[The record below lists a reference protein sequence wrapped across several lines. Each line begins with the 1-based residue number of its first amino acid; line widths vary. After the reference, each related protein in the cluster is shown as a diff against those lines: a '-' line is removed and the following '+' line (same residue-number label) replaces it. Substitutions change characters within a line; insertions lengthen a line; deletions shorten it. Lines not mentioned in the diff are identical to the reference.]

1 MNTKLRK
8 QLIQRKRKLAK
19 RIDKSRGFDES
30 RIRGGKVKYELSEKQ
45 QAVACGGLGMIL
57 QMVGDLKLRQHIN
70 RAAPVF
76 KKYSPYDET
85 DHILNI
91 ALNLLSGG
99 TCLDHLEHRRT
110 DEAYLDVVGSR
121 RIPDPT
127 TAGDFCRRF
136 SEAQIL
142 QVMKAI
148 NTVRQTVWRQQPDS
162 FFDQATIE
170 GDGTTVETDAEKKA
184 GIGIN
189 YKGQWGYHPL
199 VLTLAETQEM
209 LYLQNRSGN
218 RPSHENAA
226 FYYDLAIEDC
236 RQAGFR
242 KIMLRGDTDF
252 SQTEHLDRWN
262 EVGVEFVFGY
272 DATPNLKAM
281 ADSLGKN
288 QWKTLQRDASESNN
302 RRARREQFK
311 EQIVIDNEYKNL
323 VLVKESYAEFDYQP
337 TKCSRSYRMVVV
349 RKEIE
354 CSRGQLRLFDDD
366 QVRYFFYITN
376 TAEKEL
382 PAREVI
388 RNANQRCNQENT
400 ISQLKSSHSL
410 EAPLNDLN
418 SNWAYMVFASLA
430 WTLKQWSGML
440 VRVKG
445 NPNQQ
450 AKPSRIR
457 DWVIRMEFAT
467 YLNSLMLIPAQ
478 IIRSARQTTFR
489 LLSYRPTLERLLLMH
504 QHIAMPLRL

>member
-1 MNTKLRK
+1 MKAKLQQQLRRRK
-8 QLIQRKRKLAK
+8 QKLNQ
-19 RIDKSRGFDES
+19 RIDKSRGFGES

-57 QMVGDLKLRQHIN
+57 QMVGELNLRQEIN

-76 KKYSPYDET
+76 KVYAPYDET

-99 TCLDHLEHRRT
+99 TCLDHLEYRRT
-110 DEAYLDVVGSR
+110 DEAYLDALGSQ

-136 SEAQIL
+136 GVEQIL
-142 QVMKAI
+142 QVMQAFNK
-148 NTVRQTVWRQQPDS
+148 VRQTVWRQQPDS

-170 GDGTTVETDAEKKA
+170 ADGTMVETRAEKKE

-189 YKGQWGYHPL
+189 YKAQWGYHAL
-199 VLTLAETQEM
+199 VVSLAETQEV

-226 FYYDLAIEDC
+226 FFFDLAIDQC
-236 RQAGFR
+236 RKAGFR
-242 KIMLRGDTDF
+242 KIVLRGDTDF
-252 SQTEHLDRWN
+252 SQTEYLDGWN
-262 EVGVEFVFGY
+262 DDGVEFVFGY
-272 DATPNLKAM
+272 DATPNLNEK
-281 ADSLGKN
+281 ADSLDN
-288 QWKTLQRDASESNN
+288 TQWKTLRRDAAESNDP
-302 RRARREQFK
+302 RARRENFK
-311 EQIVIDNEYKNL
+311 EQIVVKSEYKNL
-323 VLVKESYAEFDYQP
+323 VLVNESYAEFDYQP

-354 CSRGQLRLFDDD
+354 CSRGQLRLFNDDH
-366 QVRYFFYITN
+366 VRYFFYITN
-376 TAEKEL
+376 AATKEL

-388 RNANQRCNQENT
+388 RGANKRCNQENT
-400 ISQLKSSHSL
+400 ISQLKASHCL
-410 EAPLNDLN
+410 TAPLSDLT

-430 WTLKQWSGML
+430 WTLKQWSGLM

-457 DWVIRMEFAT
+457 NWVIRMEFAT

-478 IIRSARQTTFR
+478 VIRSARQLTFR
-489 LLSYRPTLERLLLMH
+489 LLSYRPTLENLLFIH
-504 QHIAMPLRL
+504 EQISQPLRL

>member
-1 MNTKLRK
+1 VNTKLRK
-8 QLIQRKRKLAK
+8 QLLQRKRKLAK
-19 RIDKSRGFDES
+19 RIDKSTGFGES

-45 QAVACGGLGMIL
+45 QAVSCGGLGMIL
-57 QMVGDLKLRQHIN
+57 QMVGELKLRQHIN
-70 RAAPVF
+70 RAAAVL
-76 KKYSPYDET
+76 KTYAPYDET

-110 DEAYLDVVGSR
+110 DEAYLDAVGSR

-136 SEAQIL
+136 SADQIL
-142 QVMKAI
+142 KVMLAL
-148 NTVRQTVWRQQPDS
+148 NAVRQTVWRQQPDS

-170 GDGTTVETDAEKKA
+170 GDGTTVETSAEKKE

-199 VLTLAETQEM
+199 VLTLAETQEL

-226 FYYDLAIEDC
+226 FYYNLAIGDC
-236 RQAGFR
+236 RRAGFR

-252 SQTEHLDRWN
+252 SQTEHLDGWDDD
-262 EVGVEFVFGY
+262 GVEFVFGY

-281 ADSLGKN
+281 GDSLAKN
-288 QWKTLQRDASESNN
+288 QWKTLQRDASESDD
-302 RRARREQFK
+302 RRARRERFK

-337 TKCSRSYRMVVV
+337 KKCSRAYRMVVV

-388 RNANQRCNQENT
+388 RGANQRCNQENT
-400 ISQLKSSHSL
+400 ISQLKSSHCL
-410 EAPLNDLN
+410 TAPLNDLD

-450 AKPSRIR
+450 AQPSRIR

-489 LLSYRPTLERLLLMH
+489 LLSYRPTLESLLLMH